1 VTGFRATSI
10 VVPGVLAGVV
20 ALVGAPRAAGAERSW
35 HAGLNLRA
43 ELGTHPIR
51 AGGGVGLGNLDVNLT
66 LDPMF
71 WTDGQHDVDLI
82 AGWSPCPRGWGPIAG
97 WRTTAIG
104 LAGGN
109 QYQHKLVVGVS
120 APLPAFSRRIR
131 ARWAFELATVIVK
144 HGGDLP
150 SEWISFATGRDFID
164 LVNFGMF
171 VRIEYAA
178 GL

>member
-1 VTGFRATSI
+1 M
-10 VVPGVLAGVV
+10 VPMVCAMVL
-20 ALVGAPRAAGAERSW
+20 

-51 AGGGVGLGNLDVNLT
+51 AGGGVDFGKVDATLV

-71 WTDGQHDVDLI
+71 WTDGQVDTDALASWRFAD
-82 AGWSPCPRGWGPIAG
+82 AGWALIGGL
-97 WRTTAIG
+97 RTTWIG
-104 LAGGN
+104 LEGGT
-109 QYQHKLVVGVS
+109 QFHEKLVIGVG
-120 APLPAFSRRIR
+120 APLPGLGHTPIR
-131 ARWAFELATVIVK
+131 ARWAFEATTVIVK

-150 SEWISFATGRDFID
+150 SSWISFESGRDFID

-171 VRIEYAA
+171 VSFEYAR

>member
-1 VTGFRATSI
+1 MGIRPLVI
-10 VVPGVLAGVV
+10 LA
-20 ALVGAPRAAGAERSW
+20 ALSVGGPAAADTTW

-51 AGGGVGLGNLDVNLT
+51 AGGGVGLGNFDVNLV

-71 WTDGQHDVDLI
+71 WTDGQHDIDLI
-82 AGWSPCPRGWGPIAG
+82 VGWGPCPRAWGPIAG

-109 QYQHKLVVGVS
+109 QYQEKLVLGVS
-120 APLPAFSRRIR
+120 APLPSFSHHIR

-150 SEWISFATGRDFID
+150 SEWISFASGRDFID

-171 VRIEYAA
+171 VRIEYASR
-178 GL
+178 